1 MNKKGVKNYLSIT
14 YSEDR
19 RPKTDYPNKL
29 ASYLND
35 KYNLK
40 RYKTLVDFGCGRG
53 DMLEAFSK
61 IKLDV
66 SGIDNSDE
74 ISKLNDKFKTYQISA
89 ENENINIGNKFDII
103 FSKSLIEHL
112 RNPLQFLINCKKL
125 LNENGLVIIL
135 TPSWYHHNFGPF
147 YLDSTHVT
155 PFTIHS
161 LKDIGLYAGF
171 KNVEVD
177 YFYQLPFVWKY
188 KFLKIIPKTI
198 SALSIPYFPM
208 YDKLFPKIWPNEVNK
223 IIRFS
228 REVMLISIMKL

>member
-1 MNKKGVKNYLSIT
+1 MDNFSP
-14 YSEDR
+14 SSFCR
-19 RPKTDYPNKL
+19 R
-29 ASYLND
+29 
-35 KYNLK
+35 
-40 RYKTLVDFGCGRG
+40 
-53 DMLEAFSK
+53 
-61 IKLDV
+61 I
-66 SGIDNSDE
+66 
-74 ISKLNDKFKTYQISA
+74 
-89 ENENINIGNKFDII
+89 
-103 FSKSLIEHL
+103 
-112 RNPLQFLINCKKL
+112 PL
-125 LNENGLVIIL
+125 
-135 TPSWYHHNFGPF
+135 T
-147 YLDSTHVT
+147 
-155 PFTIHS
+155 FTIHS